1 MAFWTG
7 VVVAHIEGESVN
19 GLGPAL
25 EDGGGNSGQ
34 FVGAASGPAAG
45 ARASTVRC

>member
-1 MAFWTG
+1 LDG

-34 FVGAASGPAAG
+34 FVGAASGQQQ
-45 ARASTVRC
+45 ARALDGEC